1 MKETVIVI
9 AYETSYLENK
19 IKSLGYNVFPINY
32 FSKKNLWKNLNITN
46 LKKIRRDLKNSSNKI
61 SMIYGSGLEN
71 RPEIYSYLEK
81 NFINKGNKLN
91 LLYKCGY
98 IYNFRKEITDI
109 GLNIPKLFKNN
120 VNTNKSKCIYKPKN
134 SCGGYDIRYS
144 NPNNS
149 RYYTQ
154 EYIPGDTFSISFFI
168 HNNQQFKFLGF
179 NKQYFLKQ
187 YDIHPFVHAGAGNL
201 RNIKFSRKI
210 QSSIK
215 MLAYKLDLI
224 GFNSIDF
231 KIYNNMI
238 FILDIN
244 PRITSTFKI
253 YNDFYKNKLLKYQL
267 LSNTNFHL
275 EDKLNKN
282 YGFIHIFPK
291 KEIYYDGMGE
301 VILKDIINK
310 PKSGEYISHGDPL
323 FTIFT
328 HDKNYKKLKEKLRKK
343 LIKTKEIYSCYD
355 III

>member
-9 AYETSYLENK
+9 GYETSYLEYK

-46 LKKIRRDLKNSSNKI
+46 LEKISRDLKKSSKKI

-71 RPEIYSYLEK
+71 RPELYSYLEK

-98 IYNFRKEITDI
+98 IYNFRKEVIDS
-109 GLNIPKLFKNN
+109 GLKIPKLFRNNKNI
-120 VNTNKSKCIYKPKN
+120 NKSKCIYKPKN
-134 SCGGYDIRYS
+134 SCGGYDIKYS

-149 RYYTQ
+149 RYYIQ
-154 EYIPGDTFSISFFI
+154 EYIPGDTFSISFFVY
-168 HNNQQFKFLGF
+168 NNQQFKFLGF
-179 NKQYFLKQ
+179 NKQFFLKD
-187 YDIHPFVHAGAGNL
+187 YDTHPFVHAGAGSL

-215 MLAYKLDLI
+215 MLSYKLGLI

-253 YNDFYKNKLLKYQL
+253 YNDLHKNKLLKYQL
-267 LSNTNFHL
+267 LSDISFHL
-275 EDKLNKN
+275 KDKLNKN

-291 KEIYYDGMGE
+291 KEMRYKADKF
-301 VILKDIINK
+301 VLKDIINK
-310 PKSGEYISHGDPL
+310 PKSGEYISHGDPM
-323 FTIFT
+323 FTIYT
-328 HDKNYKKLKEKLRKK
+328 YEKNYKKLIEKLRKK